1 MKEGKMMSEVLSQS
15 QIDAL
20 LSSFSAEGTKAFENI
35 GDSVNDKKVKAYD
48 FKMPK
53 KFTKERLKIINDIYE
68 VYSRL
73 LSSFLTSNT
82 RIHCKVKVLQIEE
95 QRYYEFNNALPDHVI
110 IGTVDLGID
119 DDDVMDVSCIIQLSN
134 SITFSLI
141 DRLLGGDGPYIE
153 INRDFTE
160 IEIGIMKAVMEKMAN
175 ILKEAWAPYLEIN
188 PKLLGIETNARAS
201 QSIAPDE
208 VIVLVTL
215 EVEIKEVTNIITI
228 SLPAVNMETVMSKFN
243 DQYSQ
248 GLKRYDAAREEKRRE
263 GILKGINNSY
273 LKIDVV
279 FAETQIS
286 LADIL
291 TLQPDDII
299 PLNMPITGNAA
310 VKINNNLWFDGK
322 VGVNNNRKAIKI
334 DNIYKN

>member
-1 MKEGKMMSEVLSQS
+1 MAEVLSQS
-15 QIDAL
+15 QIDEL
-20 LSSFSAEGTKAFENI
+20 LNSFSSEGTKAFEDIEESINE
-35 GDSVNDKKVKAYD
+35 KKIKTYD
-48 FKMPK
+48 FTMPK
-53 KFTKERLKIINDIYE
+53 KFTKERLKVINDIYE

-73 LSSFLTSNT
+73 LSSFLTNNT

-110 IGTVDLGID
+110 MGTVGLGIED
-119 DDDVMDVSCIIQLSN
+119 DDIMDISCIIQLSN

-153 INRDFTE
+153 ISRDFTE
-160 IEIGIMKAVMEKMAN
+160 IEMGIMKGVMERMTE
-175 ILKEAWAPYLEIN
+175 ILKEAWASYLDIN
-188 PKLLGIETNARAS
+188 PRLLGIETNARAS
-201 QSIAPDE
+201 QSIPPDE

-215 EVEIKEVTNIITI
+215 EVEIKDVTNIITI
-228 SLPAVNMETVMSKFN
+228 SLPAVNMETVMTKFS

-248 GLKRYDAAREEKRRE
+248 GLKRFDAAREEKRRE
-263 GILKGINNSY
+263 GILKEINNSP
-273 LKIDVV
+273 LQIDVI
-279 FAETQIS
+279 FAETKIA

-299 PLNMPITGNAA
+299 PLSMPITGNAA
-310 VKINNNLWFDGK
+310 VKINKNLWFDGK
-322 VGVNNNRKAIKI
+322 VGVNNKRKAIKI

>member
-1 MKEGKMMSEVLSQS
+1 MADILSQS
-15 QIDAL
+15 QIDEL
-20 LSSFSAEGTKAFENI
+20 LNSFSSEGTKAFENI
-35 GDSVNDKKVKAYD
+35 EENINEKKVKAYD

-53 KFTKERLKIINDIYE
+53 KFTKERLKVINDIYE

-110 IGTVDLGID
+110 MGTVDLGIED
-119 DDDVMDVSCIIQLSN
+119 DDIMDISCIIQFSN
-134 SITFSLI
+134 SVTFSLI

-153 INRDFTE
+153 ISRDFTE
-160 IEIGIMKAVMEKMAN
+160 IEIGIMKGVMEKMAA
-175 ILKEAWAPYLEIN
+175 ILKEAWAPYLEID
-188 PKLLGIETNARAS
+188 PRLLGIETNARAS
-201 QSIAPDE
+201 QSIPPDE

-215 EVEIKEVTNIITI
+215 EVEIKDVKNIITI
-228 SLPAVNMETVMSKFN
+228 SLPAVNMETVMTKFN

-248 GLKRYDAAREEKRRE
+248 GLKRYDAVRDGKRRE
-263 GILKGINNSY
+263 GILKGINNST
-273 LKIDVV
+273 LKIDVIL
-279 FAETQIS
+279 AETKIE

-310 VKINNNLWFDGK
+310 VKINDNLWFDGK
-322 VGVNNNRKAIKI
+322 VGVNNNKKAIKI

>member
-1 MKEGKMMSEVLSQS
+1 MKEGKRMADVLSQS
-15 QIDAL
+15 QIDEL
-20 LSSFSAEGTKAFENI
+20 LNSFSSEGTKAFENI
-35 GDSVNDKKVKAYD
+35 EENINEKKVKVYD

-53 KFTKERLKIINDIYE
+53 KFTKERLKVINDIYE

-73 LSSFLTSNT
+73 LSSFLTGNT

-110 IGTVDLGID
+110 MGTVDLGIED
-119 DDDVMDVSCIIQLSN
+119 DDIMDITCIIQLSN
-134 SITFSLI
+134 SVTYSLI

-160 IEIGIMKAVMEKMAN
+160 IEIGLMKGIMDKMSN
-175 ILKEAWAPYLEIN
+175 MLKEAWAPYLEIN
-188 PKLLGIETNARAS
+188 PRLTGIETNARAS
-201 QSIAPDE
+201 QSIPPEE

-215 EVEIKEVTNIITI
+215 EVEIKDVKNIITI
-228 SLPAVNMETVMSKFN
+228 SLPAVNMETVMTKFN

-263 GILKGINNSY
+263 GIQKRINNSN
-273 LKIDVV
+273 LDIDVI
-279 FAETQIS
+279 FAETKIA

-291 TLQPDDII
+291 TLQTNDII
-299 PLNMPITGNAA
+299 PLNMPITGNAS
-310 VKINNNLWFDGK
+310 VKINDNLWFDGK